1 MHEELH
7 GQRKWMKEW
16 RQVGRNLRKSG
27 KRLEFGCL
35 TKGAPLSSK
44 ATTESVSLESASVIE
59 SSNPSP
65 EQ

>member
-1 MHEELH
+1 MTRANQGEFYQFDLEL
-7 GQRKWMKEW
+7 E
-16 RQVGRNLRKSG
+16 RNLRKSG